1 MRGLT
6 GASMFRILSLDGGGI
21 KGVFTA
27 AVLAS
32 IEADTKLKILDH
44 FDLIAGTS
52 TGGIIA
58 IGLAMGLTAE
68 ELLTFYRER
77 GPRIFPAMSLIERT
91 GGTLRQFFVG
101 PKVSQATLRQQLA
114 EILGDKKFGEARCRL
129 VIPSYDAM
137 SGRLYVFKTAH
148 DPRLRFDSDALAVD
162 VALATSAAPTYFS
175 AAPFPTHR
183 EGSYVDGGVWANC
196 PALVGLVEAA
206 AILKRPL
213 SEIDI
218 LSIGTTT
225 APFSISKNTNA
236 SALKWNLGLVNLM
249 FEAQVEAAL
258 AQASLLLEN
267 RLHRINFVASPG
279 EFSLDNASTDRISR
293 LTNVGWQIAR
303 KREHVDAIRK
313 RFLNGTPVRPFEP
326 HST

>member
-1 MRGLT
+1 
-6 GASMFRILSLDGGGI
+6 MFRILSLDGGGI

-27 AVLAS
+27 SVLAS
-32 IEADTKLKILDH
+32 FEADTKLKIIDH
-44 FDLIAGTS
+44 FDLVAGTS
-52 TGGIIA
+52 TGGILA

-68 ELLTFYRER
+68 QLLNFYRER
-77 GPRIFPAMSLIERT
+77 GPRIFPATSLIERT
-91 GGTLRQFFVG
+91 AGVIRQIFRG
-101 PKVSQATLRQQLA
+101 PKISQATLREQLIA
-114 EILGDKKFGEARCRL
+114 ILHEERFGDARCRL

-148 DPRLRFDSDALAVD
+148 DRRLRYDSDAPAVD

-175 AAPFPTHR
+175 AAPFPTHKD
-183 EGSYVDGGVWANC
+183 GSYVDGGVWANC

-206 AILKRPL
+206 AILKQPL
-213 SEIDI
+213 SNIDI

-225 APFSISKNTNA
+225 APFSISKNKNA

-258 AQASLLLEN
+258 AQASLLVEG

-279 EFSLDNASTDRISR
+279 EFSLDNASGDSIAK
-293 LTNVGWQIAR
+293 LINVGWQTAR
-303 KREHVDAIRK
+303 KRQHVDEVTK
-313 RFLNGTPVRPFEP
+313 RFLNGNHAQKFEP
-326 HST
+326 YLA

>member
-1 MRGLT
+1 
-6 GASMFRILSLDGGGI
+6 MFRILSLDGGGI

-27 AVLAS
+27 SVLAS
-32 IEADTKLKILDH
+32 IEADTKLKIVDH

-52 TGGIIA
+52 TGGILA

-68 ELLTFYRER
+68 ELLNFYRER
-77 GPRIFPAMSLIERT
+77 GPRIFPATSLIERT
-91 GGTLRQFFVG
+91 AGIFRQIFRG
-101 PKVSQATLRQQLA
+101 PKISQATLRQELVN
-114 EILGDKKFGEARCRL
+114 ILHDKKFGEARCRL
-129 VIPSYDAM
+129 AIPSYDAM
-137 SGRLYVFKTAH
+137 SGRLYIFKTAH
-148 DPRLRFDSDALAVD
+148 DPRLRYDGDAPAVD

-183 EGSYVDGGVWANC
+183 DGSYVDGGVWANC

-206 AILKRPL
+206 AILKQPL
-213 SEIDI
+213 SNIDI

-225 APFSISKNTNA
+225 APFSISKNKNA

-258 AQASLLLEN
+258 AQASLLVEN

-279 EFSLDNASTDRISR
+279 EFSLDNATADSITKLS
-293 LTNVGWQIAR
+293 NVGWQTAR
-303 KREHVDAIRK
+303 KRQHLDVARE
-313 RFLNGTPVRPFEP
+313 RFLNGTAANRFEP
-326 HST
+326 QVA